1 MIINLFSIPT
11 AAGYRVMPPNVAW
24 GVPGAT
30 VVPGVTAAASAAAA
44 ANGSLAPQ
52 MMYSA
57 AMPQYQTQ
65 WAETWRLLRRRLEYP
80 GSRCRPYAAPTTTAT
95 VTTTI
100 PRTAA
105 AAAAIRGVA
114 ATAAAAFAATHFQ
127 YQPKIVP
134 QTVPIISTDS
144 SSSNNYRRNMAI
156 VFNNFT

>member
-1 MIINLFSIPT
+1 MSFT

-65 WAETWRLLRRRLEYP
+65 
-80 GSRCRPYAAPTTTAT
+80 
-95 VTTTI
+95 
-100 PRTAA
+100 
-105 AAAAIRGVA
+105 
-114 ATAAAAFAATHFQ
+114 
-127 YQPKIVP
+127 
-134 QTVPIISTDS
+134 
-144 SSSNNYRRNMAI
+144 
-156 VFNNFT
+156 